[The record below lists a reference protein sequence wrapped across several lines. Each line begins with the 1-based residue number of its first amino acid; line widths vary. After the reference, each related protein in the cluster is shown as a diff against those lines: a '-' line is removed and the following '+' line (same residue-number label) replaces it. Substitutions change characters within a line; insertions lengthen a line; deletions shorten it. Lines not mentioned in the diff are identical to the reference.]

1 VTGDRSGAA
10 NIDIVSRVD
19 PVEQA
24 SRWSDPTVIGWVGN
38 AIMGATLLVAIII
51 AWVAQRA
58 SGRVSDFAA
67 GLMLS
72 ERRLVIRAVLRDSHE
87 ADDVQQAFCEAR
99 NIWAAEPTE
108 MRIAERLYYSN
119 PAIALNEFAD
129 AYRFDP
135 PAESLLQA
143 VGQTLRQRFDE
154 QELNRVLQALK
165 RYAHMT
171 SPDRAELGYWR
182 SSPASLAADYVMH
195 RLKGQSY
202 DGRLGPNLR
211 SFMDGPQPRLSWSV
225 LSRLATKDWQP
236 LECKFVLGQF
246 ALTNLA
252 AELRQPGSAELT
264 ETVHD
269 TALLFFTESAI
280 FDTEQV
286 KTLPEADAL
295 EGCTLAALDFV
306 VCLAAVDPL
315 AAADITKAALPA
327 IEEALRYLHGHW
339 QHTSASMLRRPGQFE
354 QIWKWWHERLAT
366 LPEAPGQAVHEVT
379 ATLDRLYPPE
389 RRAEMERRRSALGTL
404 WRDEPCAPQD
414 PGTGEPPSSPEG

>member
-1 VTGDRSGAA
+1 MTGDRSGAA

-19 PVEQA
+19 PVVQA

-225 LSRLATKDWQP
+225 LSRLATKNWQP

-295 EGCTLAALDFV
+295 EGCALAALDFV

-327 IEEALRYLHGHW
+327 IEEALGYLHGHW

-379 ATLDRLYPPE
+379 TTLDRLYPPE